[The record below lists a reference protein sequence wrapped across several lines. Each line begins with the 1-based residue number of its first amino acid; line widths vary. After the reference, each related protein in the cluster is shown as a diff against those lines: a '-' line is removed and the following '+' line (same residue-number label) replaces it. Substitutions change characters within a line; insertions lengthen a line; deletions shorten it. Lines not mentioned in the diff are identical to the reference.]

1 MDSPTSILAPSRIV
15 MVSSTTI
22 KVTLLSSQFF
32 LAAISTCTA
41 EAIVPTQ
48 SDAATPFG
56 GGTTG
61 TKDAITY

>member
-1 MDSPTSILAPSRIV
+1 